1 MFTAAA
7 ITEFIYFIKPGVNVF
22 SNCCKKTIVFCLL
35 LSGILIGDL
44 HAQVNVFGTVY
55 DEKDLP
61 LQGVSVTSKR
71 QGTGVATNLYGSYS
85 LKVYPGD
92 TVEYSL
98 LGFRKEY
105 VAISQETGTARHD
118 IHLYP
123 DNLSLE
129 QVRVVGRRNSRK
141 DSIELR
147 AEYGH
152 IFDYEPPSVWKY
164 GAMALS
170 SPITFLGELLNFKG
184 RKRNKQ
190 FQQTL
195 LSYEQQ
201 HFIESRIP
209 YRLVTELTGLEGEE
223 RALFYNKYLRD
234 YEFVKYASQYDVH
247 QRILQ
252 SFRYYQESKKQ
263 KE

>member
-1 MFTAAA
+1 MLTRAVIFGLLFT
-7 ITEFIYFIKPGVNVF
+7 
-22 SNCCKKTIVFCLL
+22 
-35 LSGILIGDL
+35 GILINDL
-44 HAQVNVFGTVY
+44 NAQVSVYGNVY

-71 QGTGVATNLYGSYS
+71 LGTGVATNLYGSYS
-85 LKVYPGD
+85 LKAYPGD
-92 TVEYSL
+92 TLEYSM
-98 LGFRKEY
+98 LGFRKEI
-105 VAISQETGTARHD
+105 VVVTQETGTARHD

-123 DNLSLE
+123 DNLSLD
-129 QVRVVGRRNSRK
+129 QVKVLGRRNSQK
-141 DSIELR
+141 DSLELR
-147 AEYGH
+147 REYGH

-170 SPITFLGELLNFKG
+170 SPITFLGELFNFKG

-190 FQQTL
+190 FRETL
-195 LSYEQQ
+195 LNYEQQ

-209 YRLVTELTGLEGEE
+209 YSLVTQLTGLEGEE

-234 YEFVKYASQYDVH
+234 YEFVKHASLYDIH

-252 SFRYYQESKKQ
+252 SFKEYQESKKQ